1 MNLVASFAS
10 AHQSGTGKIRQVPL
24 DCSSS
29 HADRPLYFSKVERFV
44 TVTEEE
50 SEYGG
55 TALPNNAQLSLLG
68 VVPISGFKIP
78 YKGTVR
84 QASLLG
90 TSLASIL

>member
-10 AHQSGTGKIRQVPL
+10 AHQPGTDKILQFPL

-29 HADRPLYFSKVERFV
+29 HADRPLYFSKVERLV

-55 TALPNNAQLSLLG
+55 TD
-68 VVPISGFKIP
+68 
-78 YKGTVR
+78 
-84 QASLLG
+84 
-90 TSLASIL
+90 LAE